1 MKNCYSCDAAFPF
14 VKDDFCHKCGSPKT
28 FINGVTLPNQ
38 LKHEVLPRG
47 FEKPMT
53 KTITASDLALAAA
66 DTLKDRASERDT
78 PEGERSMKRCV
89 AIYKAWI
96 GIDLTE
102 EQGWQFMTALKMARS
117 AQGKPKDDDY
127 IDRAGYAALEGECAL
142 RDRTSL
148 TVCIVCGQPLPTRK
162 EKPQL
167 GFKRADGKWYPIH
180 NECATSKEPIDAK
193 TN

>member
-1 MKNCYSCDAAFPF
+1 MKNCYSCDTPFPF
-14 VKDDFCHKCGSPKT
+14 AKGDFCYKCGLPKP
-28 FINGVTLPNQ
+28 IALPKNMGTSTH
-38 LKHEVLPRG
+38 KHAVLPRG

-53 KTITASDLALAAA
+53 KPITASDLALAAA

-78 PEGERSMKRCV
+78 PSGERSMKKCV
-89 AIYKAWI
+89 AIYKAWL

-142 RDRTSL
+142 RDR
-148 TVCIVCGQPLPTRK
+148 V
-162 EKPQL
+162 
-167 GFKRADGKWYPIH
+167 
-180 NECATSKEPIDAK
+180 
-193 TN
+193 

>member
-14 VKDDFCHKCGSPKT
+14 VKDDWCHKCGVPKPPM
-28 FINGVTLPNQ
+28 LPTKMGTNMN
-38 LKHEVLPRG
+38 KHEVLPRG

-78 PEGERSMKRCV
+78 PKGERSMKRCV

-142 RDRTSL
+142 RDR
-148 TVCIVCGQPLPTRK
+148 V
-162 EKPQL
+162 
-167 GFKRADGKWYPIH
+167 
-180 NECATSKEPIDAK
+180 
-193 TN
+193 

>member
-14 VKDDFCHKCGSPKT
+14 VKDDFCHKCGVPKPT
-28 FINGVTLPNQ
+28 GKPVLSDKLKLYPINLNT
-38 LKHEVLPRG
+38 
-47 FEKPMT
+47 EKPMT

-78 PEGERSMKRCV
+78 PNGERSMKKCV
-89 AIYKAWI
+89 DIYKAWI

-142 RDRTSL
+142 RDR
-148 TVCIVCGQPLPTRK
+148 V
-162 EKPQL
+162 
-167 GFKRADGKWYPIH
+167 
-180 NECATSKEPIDAK
+180 
-193 TN
+193 